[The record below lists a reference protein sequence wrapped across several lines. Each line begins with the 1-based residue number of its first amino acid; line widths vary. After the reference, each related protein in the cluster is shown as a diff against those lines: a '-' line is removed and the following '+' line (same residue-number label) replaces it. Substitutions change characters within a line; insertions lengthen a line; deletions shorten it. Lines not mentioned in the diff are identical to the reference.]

1 MLKSNH
7 KAKTQ
12 INQSYNP
19 NIWSNIIL
27 NIFHQSNRKIKVND
41 QKMKWKEEDHIHT
54 WTRTVNLTTEKH
66 DEIKCL
72 WNFLGFVDLLETN
85 NFCFW
90 ITQFWVRMKKIW
102 RKQDTKNCK
111 KNSDFE
117 FCFLKM
123 YGREWEVLKEIRV
136 RETKD
141 QNAPYL
147 VTPVW
152 IAWATRG

>member
-41 QKMKWKEEDHIHT
+41 QKMKWKEEDRIHT
-54 WTRTVNLTTEKH
+54 WTRTENLTTAKNA
-66 DEIKCL
+66 EIKCL
-72 WNFLGFVDLLETN
+72 WNCLGFLDLFETN
-85 NFCFW
+85 NFHFW
-90 ITQFWVRMKKIW
+90 ITQVWVRTKKLW
-102 RKQDTKNCK
+102 SKQDTKNCK

-117 FCFLKM
+117 FCFL
-123 YGREWEVLKEIRV
+123 EWMGGNGSVFKRNK
-136 RETKD
+136 RETRQWPKC
-141 QNAPYL
+141 PC
-147 VTPVW
+147 
-152 IAWATRG
+152 